1 MSYQYLSDSN
11 GVPTGV
17 FIPIKDWDLIKDKIK
32 SLLEDDWYND
42 LSQEAKDKIELSLE
56 QADKGDTIPHDEV
69 KRKMRLKI
77 EELRKR

>member
-17 FIPIKDWDLIKDKIK
+17 FIPIKDWDLIKDKVE
-32 SLLEDDWYND
+32 SLLEDDWYDD
-42 LSQEAKDKIELSLE
+42 LSQDAKDKIELSLE
-56 QADKGDTIPHDEV
+56 QADNGDTISHKEV
-69 KRKMRLKI
+69 KKRMRAKI